1 MMKQPFSLPDLGPQK
16 QFPDIF
22 FKSYY
27 WFQVLTNLTFY
38 DHLKK

>member
-1 MMKQPFSLPDLGPQK
+1 MKQPFSLPDLGPQK
-16 QFPDIF
+16 KFPDIF
-22 FKSYY
+22 LILLLL